1 MREHRQITKV
11 RQQIKKYLPVGSRV
25 VVACSGGADSLAL
38 ADALL
43 QLREE
48 AGYRLTVC
56 HVEHGMRGAEALAD
70 ADFVAAFC
78 EARQVDCKVVRVEVK
93 KFAASNGL
101 SLEDAAR
108 KLRYQALLQCAREQ
122 QADFLVTGHHRD
134 DQAETVLLH
143 LVRGSGSSGL
153 SAMRT
158 VKGCLLRPFLELSRQ
173 ELEHYCQ
180 IRGLAYRSDSS
191 NEDLYFTR
199 NKVRHLLLPLL
210 EREFNPNI
218 RGGLARTAAV
228 LAEDADCLELLA
240 EQNFVDG
247 VQACNGAYSCKAV
260 WLLALPPALA
270 ARVVRKMWQRLE
282 TAGLLTYELTQQ
294 ILELVRRGSSNKKLM
309 LPGNTYAAYSYGTLL
324 LAATLPPDEPAAVPY
339 SCSVDLAELQAA
351 ERIKLPLPCG
361 ELTLAYVRSEN
372 KPHAQAVY
380 PWRLLK
386 AATLELRYRQDGDRF
401 FPLDSGGSKKLKKYF
416 NDQKI
421 ATEARDKQLL
431 AVCGQ
436 QVLWLL
442 GGRPAGWH
450 EQCGEAEWLT
460 LELNL

>member
-48 AGYRLTVC
+48 MGYRLTVC
-56 HVEHGMRGAEALAD
+56 HIEHGLRGAEALAD
-70 ADFVAAFC
+70 ANFVSAFC
-78 EARQVDCKVVRVEVK
+78 EARQVDCKVVPVEVK
-93 KFAASNGL
+93 KFAASGRL

-108 KLRYQALLQCAREQ
+108 KLRYRALLQCVRDQ

-153 SAMRT
+153 SAMRA

-173 ELEHYCQ
+173 ELEQYCQ
-180 IRGLAYRSDSS
+180 LRGLAYRSDSS

-218 RGGLARTAAV
+218 KGGLARTASV

-240 EQNFVDG
+240 EQNFADG
-247 VQACNGAYSCKAV
+247 VQACNGAYSCNAA

-270 ARVVRKMWQRLE
+270 ARVIRKMWRNLE

-294 ILELVRRGSSNKKLM
+294 ILELVRRGNSNKKLM
-309 LPGNTYAAYSYGTLL
+309 LPGKTYATYSYGKFL
-324 LAATLPPDEPAAVPY
+324 LAATPPQDGTVVVPY
-339 SCSVDLAELQAA
+339 SCSVSLAELQAA
-351 ERIKLPLPCG
+351 GHMTVPLPCG
-361 ELTLAYVRSEN
+361 ELKLGYVRSGTQ
-372 KPHAQAVY
+372 PQAQAVY
-380 PWRLLK
+380 PWRLLT
-386 AATLELRYRQDGDRF
+386 AATLELRYRHDGDRF

-421 ATEARDKQLL
+421 ATEVRDKQLL

-436 QVLWLL
+436 QVLWLV
-442 GGRPAGWH
+442 GSKPAGWH
-450 EQCGEAEWLT
+450 KQCGEVEWLT
-460 LELNL
+460 LELKL